1 MSAIIVCSLADL
13 HKVAAAEDPA
23 ALATLINAH
32 TPVERPVNVPEHR
45 HLTLHFN
52 DIPVEMP
59 GLTAPGTAHLDRL
72 LGFIQAWDRTEGPL
86 LIHCYAGISRSTA
99 AAYIAML
106 TLEPE
111 RDECALAAE
120 LRLASPS
127 ATPNPRLIALADA
140 RLHRGGRMID
150 AIAGIGRGADAFQG
164 DPFRLPLTQV
174 AAI

>member
-13 HKVAAAEDPA
+13 HKVAAKEDPS
-23 ALATLINAH
+23 ALATLINAQ
-32 TPVERPVNVPEHR
+32 TPVERPVNVPEDR
-45 HLTLHFN
+45 HLMLNFN

-59 GLTAPGTAHLDRL
+59 GLTAPGLDHLTRL
-72 LGFIQAWDRTEGPL
+72 IGFVKRWDQSAPL

-111 RDECALAAE
+111 RDEYELAAE
-120 LRLASPS
+120 LRFASPS
-127 ATPNPRLIALADA
+127 ATPNPRLISLADDH
-140 RLHRGGRMID
+140 LNRGGRMID

-164 DPFRLPLTQV
+164 NPFRLPLT
-174 AAI
+174 AGA